1 MKIDKSRASHWFY
14 LGVFTVNACLA
25 LLLRWLLRGVHRD
38 QVILYGHKLNGNLK
52 AIQDRARAGGGP
64 PMYFLTMDPAYYRV
78 LRQQGAPVLLGLNPL
93 HMFRLVR
100 ACALVSDHGLHSLEI
115 FLRWSDLPFI
125 DVWHGI
131 PFKGF
136 DDDDFRVQHRYDEV
150 WVTSRRLQQMYT
162 ERFGFRPEAVQ
173 VTGYARTD
181 LLVNRDRDPAQ
192 VRSKLG
198 IPSDGRPVILFA
210 PTWQQ
215 DDQQRSIFPFGIG
228 ADEFLR
234 RLDAFCREQDVHCV
248 LRQHLNTK
256 SAPSDCGRVHQR
268 PYEQYPDAEE
278 VLLASD
284 ILVCDW
290 SSIAFDFLLLDRP
303 TIFLDVPP
311 PFDKGFSLDAS
322 YRFGDVVGSLDAMF
336 AALAGCLRSPADYL
350 ARHGDAHRAVRRE
363 LYDELADG
371 HAAERCCARL
381 RARCRP

>member
-1 MKIDKSRASHWFY
+1 MKIDKSRASHWLF
-14 LGVFTVNACLA
+14 LGVFTVNAFLA
-25 LLLRWLLRGVHRD
+25 LLLRWLLRGVRRD

-52 AIQDRARAGGGP
+52 AIQDRARAGEGP

-93 HMFRLVR
+93 HMFRLAR
-100 ACALVSDHGLHSLEI
+100 ACALVSDHGLHSLEM

-136 DDDDFRVQHRYDEV
+136 DGDDFRVQHRYDEV
-150 WVTSRRLQQMYT
+150 WVTSRLLRRMYV

-173 VTGYARTD
+173 LTGYARTD
-181 LLVNRDRDPAQ
+181 LLVNRGLDPAQ
-192 VRSKLG
+192 VRRKLG
-198 IPSDGRPVILFA
+198 IADDGRPVILFA

-215 DDQQRSIFPFGIG
+215 DDQQRSIFPFGLAG
-228 ADEFLR
+228 DEFLQ
-234 RLDAFCREQDVHCV
+234 RLDAFCREQDVHCI

-256 SAPSDCGRVHQR
+256 SATSDYGRIHQR

-311 PFDKGFSLDAS
+311 PFGKGFSLDAS

-336 AALAGCLRSPADYL
+336 AALADCLRSPAAYL
-350 ARHGDAHRAVRRE
+350 ARHGEAHRAVRRE

-371 HAAERCCARL
+371 NAAERCCARL
-381 RARCRP
+381 QARCRS